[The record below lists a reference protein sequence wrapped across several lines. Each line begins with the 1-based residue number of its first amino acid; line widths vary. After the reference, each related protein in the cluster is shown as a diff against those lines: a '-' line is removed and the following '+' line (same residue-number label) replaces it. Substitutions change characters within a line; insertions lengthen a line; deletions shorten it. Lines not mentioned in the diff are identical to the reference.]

1 MSNLFVPIDVHTR
14 LSPAPTVL
22 VDSPATSRR
31 LPPLASPAA
40 ASGALSPAQRR
51 TVVVA
56 IAGLH
61 LLAVWGLL
69 QVKAVR
75 DAAEQVVPILVSLLA
90 PPAQPAPAP
99 MPPQPQP
106 PRPEVRPRTLPTPPR
121 PQPTVVAATPT
132 PTPAA
137 FAAPEPPADTP
148 PAPVSAA
155 PVIAVA
161 EPSPMP
167 AAPATAPAPRMLPD
181 AAVQYLELPQVEYPK
196 LSQRRAETGLVIVR
210 AYVGTAGGAPHSV
223 QVERS
228 SGHARLDQAALTA
241 VQRARFKPYAERG
254 QPVEGWAL
262 IPIRFE
268 LEK

>member
-1 MSNLFVPIDVHTR
+1 MHTR
-14 LSPAPTVL
+14 LSPAPTFL
-22 VDSPATSRR
+22 VDSRATSRR
-31 LPPLASPAA
+31 LPSLASPAA
-40 ASGALSPAQRR
+40 AGGALSPAQRR
-51 TVVVA
+51 IVVVA

-75 DAAEQVVPILVSLLA
+75 NAAEQVVPILVSLLA
-90 PPAQPAPAP
+90 PPAQPAAALTP
-99 MPPQPQP
+99 PQP
-106 PRPEVRPRTLPTPPR
+106 PRPEARPRTQPTPPP
-121 PQPTVVAATPT
+121 PQPAVVAATPT

-155 PVIAVA
+155 PAVAAA

-167 AAPATAPAPRMLPD
+167 AAPATAPRMLPD
-181 AAVQYLELPQVEYPK
+181 AAVQYLEAPQVEYPK
-196 LSQRRAETGLVIVR
+196 LSQRRAETGLVVVR

-268 LEK
+268 LDK